1 MSSVNGNYP
10 DFFQTSGSFFVFV
23 NNSLLAIV
31 AIQVD
36 GTVGLKEWIIPQDK
50 IFFDLFEEQARTVQ
64 IGAEQLV
71 SIIGD
76 FTDIRNKCHK
86 MKEIEHKGDEITHT
100 MYELLN
106 KSFIT
111 PIEPEEIS
119 RLMSGLDDILDLID
133 GVSHQMHLYN
143 IEATDDYMKE
153 LGSIILASTEE
164 LATTMPYL
172 RNVKKNVHAIETAC
186 IEINRLE
193 NLADEVLGQATKELF
208 CGTDAIAIIKMKDI
222 YENLETATDRCE
234 DVANVL
240 SDIAIRHS

>member
-1 MSSVNGNYP
+1 MVN
-10 DFFQTSGSFFVFV
+10 
-23 NNSLLAIV
+23 
-31 AIQVD
+31 
-36 GTVGLKEWIIPQDK
+36 VGLKEWIVPQDK
-50 IFFDLFEEQARTVQ
+50 VFFDLFEEQALTVQ
-64 IGAEQLV
+64 KGAELLV
-71 SIIGD
+71 SLID
-76 FTDIRNKCHK
+76 NFTDIWNQCHK

-119 RLMSGLDDILDLID
+119 RLTSGLDDVLDLID
-133 GVSHQMHLYN
+133 GVTHQMHLYH
-143 IEATDDYMKE
+143 IEATDEYMKE
-153 LGSIILASTEE
+153 LGDIILASTQEI
-164 LATTMPYL
+164 ATTMPYL
-172 RNVKKNVHAIETAC
+172 RDVKKNVHAIETAC

-193 NLADEVLGQATKELF
+193 NLADEVLGQATQELF
-208 CGTDAIAIIKMKDI
+208 LGTDAIAIIKMKDI